1 VRQATEEQI
10 VAERSRDDRQTEL
23 NFELERASLPQNKR
37 MKLISALK
45 EIFSEL
51 DTAATVGT
59 AATRS
64 EEQCFAKV

>member
-1 VRQATEEQI
+1 M
-10 VAERSRDDRQTEL
+10 
-23 NFELERASLPQNKR
+23 
-37 MKLISALK
+37 MKLIADLG

-51 DTAATVGT
+51 DKATANRA